1 MVERGRSSRKGTGC
15 PLVGVAAVH
24 ELACEEQAEFRYRS
38 KMSGVAGRS
47 SPG

>member
-1 MVERGRSSRKGTGC
+1 MERGRSSRKGTGC
-15 PLVGVAAVH
+15 PLVEVAAVR

-38 KMSGVAGRS
+38 KMRGAADRS